1 MLSPTSLRDFTIGD
15 IRLIHCSSGANLQ
28 RSCDS
33 ISPYGTPPL
42 ICGRP
47 FKEAVAAPSLL
58 TGLGLDSSKRLL
70 CSRQSQRGRGA
81 PPSSKQ
87 LPPLETQVCAHA
99 SQRASVSDQV
109 FARTRV
115 LPCTW
120 IYMDAYHELS
130 VFCNIEDALLR
141 SFSTKIVF

>member
-1 MLSPTSLRDFTIGD
+1 MMFESHRCGRTDEDPRNALHGLSP
-15 IRLIHCSSGANLQ
+15 RLYPGNVRPFLCSSGANLQ

-33 ISPYGTPPL
+33 ISPYGKPPL

-70 CSRQSQRGRGA
+70 CSLQSQRGRGA

-87 LPPLETQVCAHA
+87 LPPLETRVRAQA
-99 SQRASVSDQV
+99 SQKAN
-109 FARTRV
+109 F
-115 LPCTW
+115 
-120 IYMDAYHELS
+120 
-130 VFCNIEDALLR
+130 NG
-141 SFSTKIVF
+141 